1 MVDFMV
7 KFIPIMV
14 VAGRTQAN
22 SSARFL
28 LDSVLVWSL
37 LCWLNT
43 IIPFYVPLVIT
54 ITTCTIYARVG
65 YKVFFKP
72 LTFMKTRSFYVD
84 AEKPTV
90 QLNYT
95 LAGGQANQFFTL
107 AQKTTS
113 IHFVYLFTCLVY
125 LFLGKSLSNYAKNI
139 KRGI

>member
-1 MVDFMV
+1 MV

-22 SSARFL
+22 SIAVFL

-72 LTFMKTRSFYVD
+72 LTFMKTRSFMSMLKTNSSTQLHISWW
-84 AEKPTV
+84 AGEPIFHFSPKPP
-90 QLNYT
+90 
-95 LAGGQANQFFTL
+95 A
-107 AQKTTS
+107 S
-113 IHFVYLFTCLVY
+113 ILFTFSPVSYTC
-125 LFLGKSLSNYAKNI
+125 FG
-139 KRGI
+139 